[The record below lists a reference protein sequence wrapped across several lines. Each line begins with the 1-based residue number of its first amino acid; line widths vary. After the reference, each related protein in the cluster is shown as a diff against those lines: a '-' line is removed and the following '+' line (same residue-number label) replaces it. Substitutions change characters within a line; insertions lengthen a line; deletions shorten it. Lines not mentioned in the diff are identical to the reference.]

1 MQGVCGI
8 ENSFASMQSD
18 EISVHF
24 RSFGGTHV
32 GRGGLVQV
40 PRMLNSDN
48 LKERMLRCGDKDASF
63 ARAKVHKGIF
73 SSFDWQI
80 AKRPE
85 KVLRLSGIVGICIR
99 NLACIRSAVLGFNSK
114 PPVVRG
120 VEVMVPEPA
129 ESLDRMNE
137 HL

>member
-40 PRMLNSDN
+40 PRMVNSDN

-63 ARAKVHKGIF
+63 SRAKVHKGIF
-73 SSFDWQI
+73 PSFDRQI

-85 KVLRLSGIVGICIR
+85 KVRRLGGIVGIWIR
-99 NLACIRSAVLGFNSK
+99 NISGIRSAVLGFNSK

-120 VEVMVPEPA
+120 VEVVVPEPT
-129 ESLDRMNE
+129 ESLDWMNE
-137 HL
+137 